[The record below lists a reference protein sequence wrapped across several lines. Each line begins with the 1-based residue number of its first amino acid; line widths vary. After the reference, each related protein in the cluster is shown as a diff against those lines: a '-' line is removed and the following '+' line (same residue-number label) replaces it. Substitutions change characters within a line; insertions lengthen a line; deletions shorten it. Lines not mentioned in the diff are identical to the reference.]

1 MVEDFDIILVTTSG
15 RRCDR
20 SQISDPYP
28 PAIVVWPL
36 FSQALRFLQEPYFL
50 SDGVGEEAGSFACG
64 IHLSWTKTDL

>member
-1 MVEDFDIILVTTSG
+1 MVEDFDIILVATSG
-15 RRCDR
+15 QRRDR

-36 FSQALRFLQEPYFL
+36 FSQALRFLQEPYCL
-50 SDGVGEEAGSFACG
+50 CDGVGEEAGSFACG